1 MSKLY
6 LTVFSVIF
14 LILSFFEIIVFDEE
28 LLLAMCFICFIFF
41 AYSYLNQSVDSIFS
55 DRKAKIELDLLVAFD
70 EKITQKQK
78 YTDKLVLDKILIKK
92 IQLITILGATK
103 IDILFE
109 NTLIKYSSFL
119 LSFTSNILKDVT
131 ATDTFIKSQ
140 KQQVKL
146 ERIFYMFLYK
156 TQIK

>member
-1 MSKLY
+1 

-78 YTDKLVLDKILIKK
+78 YTDKLVLDKILLKK
-92 IQLITILGATK
+92 IQLISMLGATK
-103 IDILFE
+103 IDLLFE

>member
-1 MSKLY
+1 M
-6 LTVFSVIF
+6 TVFSVIF